1 MMRKR
6 SASTAT
12 YLGRTLEY
20 DPNPYDIPVTC
31 YLERPSGQR
40 KKKLNQYLREER
52 VGKGR
57 HGEVYLSHDTL
68 HEHRAVAIKV
78 VKRSNPKDKI
88 KLLRRNYQQTDG
100 STKQALN
107 STENSVRREV
117 AVMKQCRHPNLA
129 QLFEVIDDPRED
141 KIYIIME
148 YIPGGPVEWTHG
160 EDHLPLLTLAQTRRI
175 MRDVIVGLEY
185 MHAKGIVHRDI
196 KPSNLVYTA
205 NRSCVKLID
214 FGISHIMLPP
224 APKKEKDDPV
234 DPELRALFP
243 VTDLTRRIGTP
254 SFLAPEVV
262 WFHDDSDN
270 TSTVSPC
277 DSPPGGSRSASSAN
291 VSTTFPIP
299 KVRPPITPAIDV
311 WSLGVTFFCLLFG
324 HTPFNPSSDNDNVHH
339 NEFMLYHLICTQD
352 WLPDDYMGADRLWT
366 GGRHPQDQSSEAYA
380 VLHLLDEMLQKAP
393 KDRIP
398 LSQVKRN
405 PFILQDVLDPKE
417 WLRYTTP
424 LAASPE
430 NLSGFIKS
438 AARKFVNVLSP
449 KTKGSGS

>member
-31 YLERPSGQR
+31 YLERT
-40 KKKLNQYLREER
+40 KLNQYLREER

-270 TSTVSPC
+270 TSTV
-277 DSPPGGSRSASSAN
+277 
-291 VSTTFPIP
+291 
-299 KVRPPITPAIDV
+299 RPPITPAIDV
-311 WSLGVTFFCLLFG
+311 WSLG
-324 HTPFNPSSDNDNVHH
+324 
-339 NEFMLYHLICTQD
+339 FMLYHLICTQD

-380 VLHLLDEMLQKAP
+380 VLNLLEEMLQKAP